1 MSKVVEILLVINN
14 KEYSFPVGI
23 GFSEIVE
30 TIREQFGDDVESITV
45 FNEKTR
51 RSRIISN
58 ESQMSSFWELSN
70 EISNGR
76 SIEFTYTPKKTPKP
90 PEKVKKVN
98 KFTDGMRR
106 ALMGTSIEHVG
117 DSTYFCPRCQRK
129 LTFDCPRKVTL
140 HAESEEHKEGLPG
153 LLLAFLDMF
162 EFPDYKKSK
171 RTRVSNSKHSILYKT
186 VKSKKQIRESFMG
199 FVGKYDIERHFFN
212 RILERCGVHFSKTD
226 SFFCLCPVC
235 QVPGVQKNDPDEYER
250 HRILTKDRSLRFK
263 KDLSDPESLVC
274 VMDFSSNIRSKS
286 VFATQN
292 EGFTY
297 NQWTLFNLTVL
308 QTAESEVVEKYFDVF
323 TFHKYGEERV
333 VKHNSEYIINA
344 LSLIFQH
351 QSFEAYENKNL
362 LLWSD
367 NGRRMKSL
375 ALVIYLSELSGTK
388 FRSVSQKFFM
398 KFHGKS
404 ICDRHFGSIARVRYY
419 SKSDINE
426 TEDL

>member
-129 LTFDCPRKVTL
+129 LTFD
-140 HAESEEHKEGLPG
+140 
-153 LLLAFLDMF
+153 
-162 EFPDYKKSK
+162 
-171 RTRVSNSKHSILYKT
+171 
-186 VKSKKQIRESFMG
+186 
-199 FVGKYDIERHFFN
+199 
-212 RILERCGVHFSKTD
+212 
-226 SFFCLCPVC
+226 
-235 QVPGVQKNDPDEYER
+235 
-250 HRILTKDRSLRFK
+250 
-263 KDLSDPESLVC
+263 
-274 VMDFSSNIRSKS
+274 
-286 VFATQN
+286 
-292 EGFTY
+292 
-297 NQWTLFNLTVL
+297 
-308 QTAESEVVEKYFDVF
+308 
-323 TFHKYGEERV
+323 
-333 VKHNSEYIINA
+333 
-344 LSLIFQH
+344 
-351 QSFEAYENKNL
+351 
-362 LLWSD
+362 
-367 NGRRMKSL
+367 
-375 ALVIYLSELSGTK
+375 
-388 FRSVSQKFFM
+388 
-398 KFHGKS
+398 
-404 ICDRHFGSIARVRYY
+404 
-419 SKSDINE
+419 
-426 TEDL
+426 